1 MIPRTFRKLPARI
14 AFIDGDEGGGGS
26 SAPDETPAPETPAE
40 DAPAEEVAAEEAP
53 AAEDDS
59 AKDGEG
65 TDAQSLDELPAWAQ
79 AEVKRLRA
87 ENAKRRTTNTE
98 LTEKLAA
105 AKTPE
110 EFEAAVGELQAA
122 NAQLERDA
130 TVAKLQHQHGLDDD
144 VVALLEDVPTDK
156 LADRAAALAR
166 LATGGVERDPS
177 GGLTPDAG
185 GDGFDPV
192 KAAREHRSR
201 RRY

>member
-53 AAEDDS
+53 AAEEES
-59 AKDGEG
+59 EG
-65 TDAQSLDELPAWAQ
+65 MDAQSLDDLPAWAR

-98 LTEKLAA
+98 LTEKLAT
-105 AKTPE
+105 AKSPE
-110 EFEAAVGELQAA
+110 EFEAAVSELQAA